1 MNMTKLKKKIW
12 KILLIIPVMLLFSCP
27 VLAYAAP
34 ASGTTTE
41 ETSAEASPSTEAVT
55 NVKATPGDAWY
66 SSVPGIKDNKPKTLD
81 DIYLVLFWI
90 LVILA
95 VYVIAKAFIW
105 IFNSLS

>member
-1 MNMTKLKKKIW
+1 
-12 KILLIIPVMLLFSCP
+12 MLLFSCP

-34 ASGTTTE
+34 AAGTTTE
-41 ETSAEASPSTEAVT
+41 EITAEAVT

-105 IFNSLS
+105 IFNSLG